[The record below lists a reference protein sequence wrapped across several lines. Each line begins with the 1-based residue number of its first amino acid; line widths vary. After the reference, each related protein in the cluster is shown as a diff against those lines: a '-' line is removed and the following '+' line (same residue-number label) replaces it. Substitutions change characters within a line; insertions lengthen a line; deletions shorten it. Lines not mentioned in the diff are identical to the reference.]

1 MLLLLVLHAGIRMLD
16 GDVSDSVEAQA
27 LSFNPQHVDIYSAS
41 WGPEDNGRVVEGP
54 DTLARHA
61 FHRGIL
67 QVHTPLPMMVI
78 LVIISVH
85 QLGDFSIRI
94 ALRFKTELSLIHYTV
109 QNTSCIKTYLT
120 LDLNPT
126 RTKHEGQSSSYILHT
141 CVHRPTRFTHT
152 HRQDIYSCV
161 LAIPYIYIAST
172 QCNKSYKNATAES
185 LES

>member
-1 MLLLLVLHAGIRMLD
+1 MLD

-85 QLGDFSIRI
+85 QLGDF
-94 ALRFKTELSLIHYTV
+94 YTD
-109 QNTSCIKTYLT
+109 C
-120 LDLNPT
+120 
-126 RTKHEGQSSSYILHT
+126 
-141 CVHRPTRFTHT
+141 
-152 HRQDIYSCV
+152 
-161 LAIPYIYIAST
+161 
-172 QCNKSYKNATAES
+172 TAF
-185 LES
+185 